1 MPEVASQE
9 QQLHPRVV
17 LAKLDHPLPASIG
30 ASVVDEDELAIA
42 VEAMGNGAQPAIE
55 LGESILLVTD
65 RDHERVRRH
74 GARKSL
80 APGPAP
86 PLDEAIGSLARHRLE
101 AALAEHL
108 GELGEPLPRD
118 RLQRIHG
125 LEDLIAALVAQK
137 IECPLYVRLRD
148 QALVAKVWR
157 GVDDASPVGDPV
169 VEM

>member
-55 LGESILLVTD
+55 LGESLP
-65 RDHERVRRH
+65 
-74 GARKSL
+74 
-80 APGPAP
+80 PGPAP

-101 AALAEHL
+101 DALAEHL

-125 LEDLIAALVAQK
+125 L
-137 IECPLYVRLRD
+137 
-148 QALVAKVWR
+148 
-157 GVDDASPVGDPV
+157 
-169 VEM
+169 